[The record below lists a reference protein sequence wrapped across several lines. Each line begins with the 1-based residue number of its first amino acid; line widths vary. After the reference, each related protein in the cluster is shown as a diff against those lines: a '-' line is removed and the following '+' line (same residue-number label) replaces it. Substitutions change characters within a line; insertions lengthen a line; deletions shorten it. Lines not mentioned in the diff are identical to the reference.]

1 MIVFSTRKK
10 SLYRVLGLAAAFAI
24 VTLVAWR
31 VGATRQTPFSL
42 ALWAIFGLF
51 WLVTGAALVWALMQP
66 WFTLE
71 LDAGGRLGLRRG
83 RCLRSTEIPVD
94 ASFLQG
100 IRIVEDRDSD
110 GYTWFTAE
118 TAMAGIGRI
127 VIAEGPE
134 REAVE
139 AELERVRQVAAT
151 S

>member
-1 MIVFSTRKK
+1 
-10 SLYRVLGLAAAFAI
+10 
-24 VTLVAWR
+24 
-31 VGATRQTPFSL
+31 
-42 ALWAIFGLF
+42 
-51 WLVTGAALVWALMQP
+51 MQP